1 MPADFLSTSDF
12 TKSSSWAKVSSRWEM
27 AQIPK
32 QQARP
37 WGGTGALTPGQGG
50 VGRRAHTHTG
60 GQPPRAPSP
69 PGIGPSPAA
78 PAGAS
83 SPPYLKRHPGW
94 SRHIC
99 TGSSAMKPDK
109 GWCQLPSG
117 GMPLAGHSVPAPQA
131 RHTTAHHCKGQ
142 TCSAHCLRSSRWVR
156 SPASPAASPQPSAP
170 GPART
175 TAAIRQ
181 AQGARDGIRGQ
192 DRGPCPQHCWRCV
205 LLHLLLG
212 ELLLGLP
219 FPLPSSWGSPPHA
232 PSPGASRC
240 SWVAACTFPGS
251 GGRPRCCQTRQPG
264 NPGETAD
271 RNSTN
276 EGRLGLSLAGL
287 GENPKPQVPQAVTTG
302 PVP

>member
-50 VGRRAHTHTG
+50 VGRCAHTHTLG
-60 GQPPRAPSP
+60 GQPPHAPSP
-69 PGIGPSPAA
+69 PGIWPSPAA

-83 SPPYLKRHPGW
+83 SPPPYLKRHPGW

-99 TGSSAMKPDK
+99 TGSSATKPDK

-117 GMPLAGHSVPAPQA
+117 GMPLARHSVPAPQA
-131 RHTTAHHCKGQ
+131 RHTTSHHCKGQ

-156 SPASPAASPQPSAP
+156 SPASLAASPQPSAP

-212 ELLLGLP
+212 APPGAPLPPPLLLGLP
-219 FPLPSSWGSPPHA
+219 SP
-232 PSPGASRC
+232 
-240 SWVAACTFPGS
+240 CTFSRG
-251 GGRPRCCQTRQPG
+251 
-264 NPGETAD
+264 
-271 RNSTN
+271 
-276 EGRLGLSLAGL
+276 
-287 GENPKPQVPQAVTTG
+287 VPL
-302 PVP
+302 